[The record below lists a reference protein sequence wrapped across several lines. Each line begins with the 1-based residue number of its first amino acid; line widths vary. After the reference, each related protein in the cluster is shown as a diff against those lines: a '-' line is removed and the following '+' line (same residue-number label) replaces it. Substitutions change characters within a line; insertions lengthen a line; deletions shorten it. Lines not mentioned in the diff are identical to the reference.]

1 MTADTPMADQRVR
14 RQTTFF
20 CLTSPPPSFPRKRE
34 SMANQR
40 VRHQPTFSCLAS
52 LRSRDSKEA
61 TPILPPVG
69 AWNDGRHPHGCQPW
83 IPAFARMTVV
93 GARMTVVGARMT
105 VVGARMTVVGARMTV
120 VGA

>member
-83 IPAFARMTVV
+83 IPAFAGMTGRGEDDGGGGEDDGGGGEDDGGGGVE
-93 GARMTVVGARMT
+93 
-105 VVGARMTVVGARMTV
+105 
-120 VGA
+120 